1 MHAKRLLRRRAAV
14 TLAALV
20 APLAAGASAGGA
32 EASSAPP
39 AGSCEWVDA
48 GAVADVSVVEAT
60 AALGELE
67 TFNTAL
73 DAAGLDELL
82 SGDGPFT
89 VFAATNAAI
98 DAVPEAVFAALIN
111 DPDLLGSIVGFHV
124 VEGERLTAADLV
136 AAGTVET
143 MSGPLTFTSESGTV
157 VINGQATIACPDI
170 ETANAT
176 VHVIDALLQPATDD
190 IAPGSSSSVPS
201 SSVPGSSV
209 PASSVP
215 AP

>member
-1 MHAKRLLRRRAAV
+1 MYAKRPLRRRAAV
-14 TLAALV
+14 TLAVLG
-20 APLAAGASAGGA
+20 APLIIGISSGGA
-32 EASSAPP
+32 EASTAP
-39 AGSCEWVDA
+39 AGDCEWVDA
-48 GAVADVSVVEAT
+48 GAVADVSVLEAT

-82 SGDGPFT
+82 SGEGPFT

-111 DPDLLGSIVGFHV
+111 DPELLGSIVGFHV
-124 VEGERLTAADLV
+124 VDGERLSAADLA

-143 MSGPLTFTSESGTV
+143 TSGPLTFTSDGPTV
-157 VINGQATIACPDI
+157 MINGQSTIACPDI

-190 IAPGSSSSVPS
+190 IALGSGSSVPG